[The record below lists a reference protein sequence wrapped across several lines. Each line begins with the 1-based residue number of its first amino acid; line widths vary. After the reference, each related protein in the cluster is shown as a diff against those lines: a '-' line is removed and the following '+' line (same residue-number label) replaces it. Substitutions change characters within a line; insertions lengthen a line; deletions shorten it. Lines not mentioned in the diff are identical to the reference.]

1 MSIYEHAGWCGQM
14 DDYSRHGLCHC

>member
-14 DDYSRHGLCHC
+14 DDDSKHGLFHC

>member
-14 DDYSRHGLCHC
+14 DDDSKHGLCHC